1 MPTYRLLIGGVTVLD
16 TFRAAEL
23 QPALRVAHLLAG
35 AHAGRGWHE
44 CHPRQDYRLQ
54 VDHGGS
60 WVPVTGWRP
69 DAVRLPRPRTAAE

>member
-44 CHPRQDYRLQ
+44 IRARQGYQLQ
-54 VDHGGS
+54 VDDGGG
-60 WVPVTGWRP
+60 WVPVTAWSP
-69 DAVRLPRPRTAAE
+69 EPAALPRPRAPIE